1 MLQERRFTNPDTSII
16 NWNIYY
22 CMFTAGDF
30 YSVLQEYVAKEN
42 ISNQEVVSK
51 ETLEKIA

>member
-1 MLQERRFTNPDTSII
+1 
-16 NWNIYY
+16 
-22 CMFTAGDF
+22 MFTAGDF